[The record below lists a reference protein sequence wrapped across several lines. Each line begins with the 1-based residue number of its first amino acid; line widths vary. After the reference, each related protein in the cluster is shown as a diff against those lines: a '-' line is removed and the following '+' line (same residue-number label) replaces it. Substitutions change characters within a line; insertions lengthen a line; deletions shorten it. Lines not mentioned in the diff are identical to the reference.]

1 MATGWGQPPLVL
13 PAIALTACLAAS
25 GHFLI
30 GLEFGAIAGVAALCG
45 AALLLALHR
54 SRGALVSSLATVFI
68 VLFIGGAMFNATL
81 LGSQSDGREWIFFLL
96 AVTFGTDTGAYI
108 VGKAVGS
115 RKLAPKVS
123 PGKTWEGA
131 VGGLVGA
138 ILAGA
143 IVPWAMGADGPW
155 LVVAPILG
163 ITGQIGDLYES
174 KLKRLA
180 GFDDSGAIF
189 PGHGGVLDRLDSITF
204 NLIVLAIVLA
214 LFS

>member
-1 MATGWGQPPLVL
+1 MATAWGQPPLVL
-13 PAIALTACLAAS
+13 PAIALTVCLAVS

-30 GLEFGAIAGVAALCG
+30 GLELSVITGVASLCG
-45 AALLLALHR
+45 AGLLLALHR
-54 SRGALVSSLATVFI
+54 SRGALVSSLATIFI
-68 VLFIGGAMFNATL
+68 VLFVGGAMFVATL
-81 LGSQSDGREWIFFLL
+81 LGSQSDGREWIIFLL

-108 VGKAVGS
+108 VGKVIGT
-115 RKLAPKVS
+115 RKLAPTVS

-131 VGGLVGA
+131 IGGLVGA
-138 ILAGA
+138 ILAGTIFAWA
-143 IVPWAMGADGPW
+143 IGADGPW
-155 LVVAPILG
+155 LVIAPILG

-204 NLIVLAIVLA
+204 NLIVLALVQA